1 MAHLP
6 RADVV
11 QGLRQPRPAR
21 LARATRASTEGDQAP
36 LHPAAAALAVADLGH
51 RTVGSARVRG
61 VGCGHFRTDVSYLPD
76 LESYLADLLRNR
88 ERLLAAVDADDWAK
102 AEALPSDEEISR
114 VRRLIRRVKD
124 SVDELGD
131 EERSE
136 IEQATALVRRVRNSV
151 VHLGLPRIRQPLPD
165 IRPNRT
171 A

>member
-1 MAHLP
+1 M
-6 RADVV
+6 
-11 QGLRQPRPAR
+11 
-21 LARATRASTEGDQAP
+21 
-36 LHPAAAALAVADLGH
+36 
-51 RTVGSARVRG
+51 
-61 VGCGHFRTDVSYLPD
+61 SYLPD
-76 LESYLADLLRNR
+76 LETYLADLLRNR

-102 AEALPSDEEISR
+102 VEALPSDEEISR

-136 IEQATALVRRVRNSV
+136 IEQATALVRRARNSV
-151 VHLGLPRIRQPLPD
+151 VHLGLPSIRQPLPD